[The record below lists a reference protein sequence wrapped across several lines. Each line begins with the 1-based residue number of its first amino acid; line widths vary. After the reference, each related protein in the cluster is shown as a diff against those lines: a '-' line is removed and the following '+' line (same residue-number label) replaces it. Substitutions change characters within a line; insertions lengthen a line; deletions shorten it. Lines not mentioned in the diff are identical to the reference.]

1 MWGLRIVQGVAVSRF
16 CKPQVVGSSPTGGF
30 RNTKGLRHKIKT
42 PAGQNRGFVQILW
55 GNGSEFCISLFQH
68 GLKLGDAG
76 PQLRR
81 VVGLGLLLA
90 GDLGYQILARLVV
103 VLGRH

>member
-30 RNTKGLRHKIKT
+30 SVDKGLQYKIKT

-55 GNGSEFCISLFQH
+55 GNGSKFCAMLVQ
-68 GLKLGDAG
+68 LGFELRNAG

-81 VVGLGLLLA
+81 VVGLDLLA
-90 GDLGYQILARLVV
+90 CDLGDQILARLVV
-103 VLGRH
+103 VLGGD